1 MKDWEAFTQG
11 FKPDYHRKRVA
22 KGGKI
27 SWQAICL
34 TDRNPWQF
42 NPLNDKEA

>member
-11 FKPDYHRKRVA
+11 FKPDHYRKRVA

-27 SWQAICL
+27 SWQANRL
-34 TDRNPWQF
+34 TDRQF